1 MRKLTCLILLLCGF
15 LQVSAQKEVQSEE
28 LMVDGVRAYMKENF
42 GEAILVF
49 EKLAKAQTQE
59 PAVFYYLAKSYLA
72 DKQST
77 SARANAEK
85 ANSLSPYSFDYGVLY
100 GDLLLA
106 NKEYKK
112 ALDCFE
118 KLLAYDDHRFDNE
131 PDMIRVKQF
140 VYLSKG
146 DEAREL
152 ADKNKFYLQAA
163 DIGPVQEEL
172 WVRIIQLDWEL
183 NRKEQVVAHAL
194 EALDNYP
201 RMAPWVY
208 PILGDAYQALGNN
221 AASDEAFEK
230 ALATNPTDDHVLNN
244 YSYFLSIRKEKL
256 ALADSLSA
264 RLVQD
269 HPKNGTYLDTRA
281 WVLFELKRYTEAR
294 VAMEIALKDRENV
307 SATLWEHYGDVL
319 FRLRQVDK
327 AVEAW
332 KEALRLDPK
341 RESVDKKIQM
351 RQILE
356 N

>member
-1 MRKLTCLILLLCGF
+1 MRKLTYLILLLGGF
-15 LQVSAQKEVQSEE
+15 FSVAAQSEE
-28 LMVDGVRAYMKENF
+28 LMVDGMRSYMKEDF
-42 GEAILVF
+42 GEAIIVF
-49 EKLAKAQTQE
+49 EKLAKVQTQE
-59 PAVFYYLAKSYLA
+59 PAVYYYLAKSYLA
-72 DKQST
+72 DKQLT
-77 SARANAEK
+77 SARTNAEK
-85 ANSLSPYSFDYGVLY
+85 AHQLSPYSFDYGVLY

-118 KLLAYDDHRFDNE
+118 KLLAYDDHRLDSE

-140 VYLSKG
+140 VFLSKG
-146 DEAREL
+146 DESKDL
-152 ADKNKFYLQAA
+152 AQKKQYYLQAT
-163 DIGPVQEEL
+163 DLGPVQEEL

-183 NRKEQVVAHAL
+183 NQKEQVVAHAK
-194 EALDNYP
+194 EALDYYP

-208 PILGDAYQALGNN
+208 PILGDAYQALGNDS
-221 AASDEAFEK
+221 ASDEAFEK
-230 ALATNPTDDHVLNN
+230 VLAINPNDDHVLNN

-256 ALADSLSA
+256 ALADTLSA
-264 RLVQD
+264 RLVSS

-281 WVLFELKRYTEAR
+281 WVLYELKRFPEAR
-294 VAMEIALKDRENV
+294 VAMEAALKDRENV

-319 FRLRQVDK
+319 FRLRLIDQ

-341 RESVDKKIQM
+341 RESVDKKVRM
-351 RQILE
+351 RLISE